1 MHSFKSVLLCTATL
15 LAAGSGAAF
24 GQVSASPAALPAAPP
39 APAPQPAPQPA
50 LPSAGPMAAPLAGPG
65 APLPPTL
72 EVVGTPAASQQV
84 EFDIILP
91 LQNVSALDT
100 LLAAQQNPA
109 SPQYHRWL
117 TPAAFGTQF
126 GPSPKTVNQVMN
138 DLKSFGLQVTKQSRS
153 LHITGT
159 AAQVNNAFN
168 TNLAVAVNPAGKQR
182 MVVTK
187 ALSPPKSL
195 VAGNAI
201 ISAFSSSGFDAAPFV
216 RQQTVGYVRQQ
227 TVGYAAPAN
236 ASSPSGGYFYN
247 DLKQAYHYPSY
258 QSSVTV
264 NGKPQRL
271 DGTGTTVAV
280 LMAGDVLDS
289 DISTLFD
296 HENFTANSG
305 QIADPALF
313 ARRPVNGGSTFSATN
328 PSSEEASVDVQ
339 QVLGG
344 APGSHVILYNTPDLS
359 DQSLISGYTAI
370 INDNLADVVSLSLG
384 QCEMY
389 YTAAYNS
396 GQDQT
401 AILGTFTE
409 LFKQGNAQGITF
421 IAASGDASGL
431 GCITPAYFSGGAGS
445 FTTGVSTPAADPDVT
460 AVGGTNLVTTSLLG
474 IPGPASPLTPLAA
487 SISYVREN
495 AFSDPEVPYD
505 PYGMGSTLSNGV
517 WGAGGG
523 ISSLYQ
529 KPSYQS
535 LVSTGSSSYRAVPDV
550 GMAMGGCP
558 DIANMPCNGDGQ
570 STDGAGNTDR
580 SSVDVVFNG
589 YWDSVVG
596 TSVAAPEFASAVAL
610 LVEAQGRQGNINP
623 YLYSLAQ
630 GQAVGGSSYL
640 HQSIPGFNGLVA
652 NAGTYNFTTGNGTP
666 DVLAMLGM
674 ALAPAAG
681 TPQSTSNP

>member
-1 MHSFKSVLLCTATL
+1 
-15 LAAGSGAAF
+15 
-24 GQVSASPAALPAAPP
+24 
-39 APAPQPAPQPA
+39 
-50 LPSAGPMAAPLAGPG
+50 MAAPLAGPG
-65 APLPPTL
+65 APLPLTL
-72 EVVGTPAASQQV
+72 KVVGTPAASQQV

-91 LQNVSALDT
+91 LQNVSALNT
-100 LLAAQQNPA
+100 LLAAQQNPN
-109 SPQYHRWL
+109 SPQYHHWL
-117 TPAAFGTQF
+117 TPAAFGTEF
-126 GPSPKTVNQVMN
+126 GPSRKTVNQVSN
-138 DLKSFGLQVTKQSRS
+138 DLQSFGLQVTTQSRS
-153 LHITGT
+153 LHVIGT
-159 AAQVNNAFN
+159 TTQINTAFN
-168 TNLAVAVNPAGKQR
+168 TNLAVAVNAAGKQR

-187 ALSPPKSL
+187 ALSLPKSL
-195 VAGNAI
+195 VAANAI

-264 NGKPQRL
+264 SGKSQRL

-289 DISTLFD
+289 DISTLFN

-305 QIADPALF
+305 QPADPTLF
-313 ARRPVNGGSTFSATN
+313 ARRLVNGGSAFSATN

-401 AILGTFTE
+401 LILGTFTE
-409 LFKQGNAQGITF
+409 LFEQGNAQGITF
-421 IAASGDASGL
+421 VAASGDAGGL
-431 GCITPAYFSGGAGS
+431 GCITPAYFSGGTGS
-445 FTTGVSTPAADPDVT
+445 FTAGVSTPAADPNVT
-460 AVGGTNLVTTSLLG
+460 AVGGTNLVTTTSLG
-474 IPGPASPLTPLAA
+474 IPGSASSLTSLAA
-487 SISYVREN
+487 STSYVREN

-505 PYGMGSTLSNGV
+505 PYGMGSTLANGV

-535 LVSTGSSSYRAVPDV
+535 LASTGSSSYRAVPDV

-558 DIANMPCNGDGQ
+558 DIANTPCNGGGQ
-570 STDGAGNTDR
+570 FDDGAGNTDR
-580 SSVDVVFNG
+580 SSVNVVFNG

-630 GQAVGGSSYL
+630 GQASGGLSYL
-640 HQSIPGFNGLVA
+640 HQSVPGFNGLAA

-674 ALAPAAG
+674 TFAPAAG
-681 TPQSTSNP
+681 TPQSISNP

>member
-1 MHSFKSVLLCTATL
+1 
-15 LAAGSGAAF
+15 
-24 GQVSASPAALPAAPP
+24 
-39 APAPQPAPQPA
+39 
-50 LPSAGPMAAPLAGPG
+50 MAAPLAGPG
-65 APLPPTL
+65 APLPLTL
-72 EVVGTPAASQQV
+72 KVVGTPAASQQV

-91 LQNVSALDT
+91 LQNVSALNT
-100 LLAAQQNPA
+100 LLTAQQNPS
-109 SPQYHRWL
+109 SPQYHHWL
-117 TPAAFGTQF
+117 TPAAFGTEF
-126 GPSPKTVNQVMN
+126 GPSPKTVNQVTN
-138 DLKSFGLQVTKQSRS
+138 DLQSFGLQVTTQSRS
-153 LHITGT
+153 LHVIGT
-159 AAQVNNAFN
+159 ATQINTAFN
-168 TNLAVAVNPAGKQR
+168 TNLAVAVNAAGKQR

-187 ALSPPKSL
+187 ALSLPKSL
-195 VAGNAI
+195 VAANAI

-264 NGKPQRL
+264 NGKSQRL

-289 DISTLFD
+289 DISTLFN

-305 QIADPALF
+305 QAADPALF
-313 ARRPVNGGSTFSATN
+313 ARRLVNGGSAFSATN

-401 AILGTFTE
+401 VILGTFKE
-409 LFKQGNAQGITF
+409 LFEQGNAQGITF
-421 IAASGDASGL
+421 VAASGDASGL
-431 GCITPAYFSGGAGS
+431 GCITPAYFSGGTGS
-445 FTTGVSTPAADPDVT
+445 FTAGVSTPAADPNVT
-460 AVGGTNLVTTSLLG
+460 AVGGTNLVTTTSLG
-474 IPGPASPLTPLAA
+474 IPGPASPLTSLAA
-487 SISYVREN
+487 STSYVREN

-505 PYGMGSTLSNGV
+505 PYGMGSTLANGV

-558 DIANMPCNGDGQ
+558 DIANTPCNGGGQ
-570 STDGAGNTDR
+570 FNDGAGNTDR
-580 SSVDVVFNG
+580 SSVNVVFNG

-630 GQAVGGSSYL
+630 GQASGGLSYL
-640 HQSIPGFNGLVA
+640 HQSIPGFNGLAA

-674 ALAPAAG
+674 TFAPAAG
-681 TPQSTSNP
+681 TPQSISNP